1 MRKVEYLSPTSVKKW
16 CEDRDAFYKDYLYD
30 MRLQRDPQTQPM
42 SIGSSFD
49 AYVKSA
55 LFNAIYGPI
64 SPQFEFTTLFEAQ
77 VEPHNRDWA
86 LEHGL
91 YAFEE
96 YKRLGAFDDLL
107 IQLNHAGAE
116 PKFETELRG
125 PVGKAIL
132 LGKPDAYYRNKEGH
146 PVIFDWKVNGYCGK
160 GNTSPKKGYAKLRGD
175 SKKTIY
181 PGARLE
187 HYKGTLINTSMKFEQ
202 CDQEWAAQL
211 SVYAWLLG
219 NMPGDDFIVAIDQL
233 ACAGNGTAFAD
244 IRVAEHRALVGAE
257 FQKDFFRL
265 TNKIWDQIQTGHIY
279 DHLTLEQSQERC
291 RQMDAICIGIHSH
304 ATGVKNPQ
312 NVGVAKGRM
321 TF

>member
-16 CEDRDAFYKDYLYD
+16 QEDRDGFYKDYLFD
-30 MRLQRDPQTQPM
+30 LRLPREPQTQPM

-55 LFNAIYGPI
+55 LFNVIYGPI
-64 SPQFEFTTLFEAQ
+64 DPRFEFQTLFEAQ

-86 LEHGL
+86 KEHGL
-91 YAFEE
+91 YAFQE

-107 IQLNHAGAE
+107 VQLNQAGAE

-146 PVIFDWKVNGYCGK
+146 PVIFDWKVNGYCSK
-160 GNTSPKKGYAKLRGD
+160 GAKSPDKGYAKLRGD
-175 SKKTIY
+175 AKKTTY
-181 PGARLE
+181 PGSALRS
-187 HYKGTLINTSMKFEQ
+187 YKGTTINSAILFENAN
-202 CDQEWAAQL
+202 QEWAAQL
-211 SVYAWLLG
+211 SVYAWLCG

-233 ACAGNGTAFAD
+233 ACSGNGTPFPD
-244 IRVAEHRALVGAE
+244 IRVAEHRCLVGAE
-257 FQKDFFRL
+257 FQKDFARL
-265 TNKIWDQIQTGHIY
+265 VDRIWTQIQTGHIY
-279 DHLTLEQSQERC
+279 EEMTLEQSQEKC
-291 RQMDAICIGIHSH
+291 REMDKLCLSIHSH
-304 ATGVKNPQ
+304 VTGVKSPSI
-312 NVGVAKGRM
+312 VGSSKGRM